1 MTSKSHVVIHKSSPD
16 IRLLL
21 PLNGYWQGGLKY
33 DRVVGKN
40 GFKMS
45 NLIFY
50 KRTKGCE
57 HVGRPFGGI
66 GEL

>member
-1 MTSKSHVVIHKSSPD
+1 
-16 IRLLL
+16 LL

-50 KRTKGCE
+50 KLTKGCE